1 MKVINQGAERLF
13 MDPDPDRI
21 RTFFQGKSRKNTK
34 KNMDLKD
41 AVAAFVHDGDYLCI
55 GGFGANRTPV
65 AACHEIVRQGKKD
78 MGFAGHTATHDMEIL
93 SAGEVYNRL
102 DVAYVVGLEAR
113 GLSTCSRKYLESG
126 KVQVTEWTNYS
137 LALRLKAAAMGVS
150 FLPTRNMMGTDTF
163 NYSASKIAKCPF
175 TGKKMVLLPA
185 LSPDVSIIHVH
196 EADIYGNCRF
206 KGISVA
212 DIELAN
218 ASKRVIITTERLIST
233 EEIRRDPSLTK
244 IPFHLVDAVC
254 EVPGGAYP
262 GTMADEYFSDEDHL
276 KEWLSTEKD
285 PKNFKQ
291 FLKKNIFACKNHEAY
306 IALNGG
312 TDKMRSLRAKELL
325 LHKEK

>member
-1 MKVINQGAERLF
+1 MEVIQQGAEQLF
-13 MDPDPDRI
+13 MDPDPDKI
-21 RTFFQGKSRKNTK
+21 RTFFRGKSRKMTRK
-34 KNMDLKD
+34 QMDLKD

-65 AACHEIVRQGKKD
+65 AACHEIVRQKKKH
-78 MGFAGHTATHDMEIL
+78 MGFAGHTATHDMQIL
-93 SAGEVYNRL
+93 SAGQVYDRL

-126 KVQVTEWTNYS
+126 NVQVTEWTNYG
-137 LALRLKAAAMGVS
+137 LALRLKASAMGLS
-150 FLPTRNMMGTDTF
+150 FLPARNMMGTDTF
-163 NYSASKIAKCPF
+163 HHSAARIVICPF

-185 LSPDVSIIHVH
+185 LCPDVSIIHVH
-196 EADIYGNCRF
+196 EADVYGNCRF

-212 DIELAN
+212 DIDLAN
-218 ASKRVIITTERLIST
+218 ASKRVIITAERLISNH
-233 EEIRRDPSLTK
+233 EIRRDPSATK

-262 GTMADEYFSDEDHL
+262 GTMAYEYFSDEDHL
-276 KEWLSTEKD
+276 NEWLAVEKK
-285 PKNFKQ
+285 PEEFKA
-291 FLKKNIFACKNHEAY
+291 FLDRNIFGCKNHEAY

-312 TDKMRSLRAKELL
+312 NARMRRLRAKELL